1 MRMGA
6 LFDKYDKSFGAVVQ
20 SSIDFSGLPHSFFTA
35 AKADALRELVATRL
49 HGMPDLHLLDVGCG
63 VGEFHPF
70 VQGMFGRIC
79 GADVSAAS
87 IDQARIRNPEV
98 QYSAYVGETL
108 PYNDAA
114 FDLSIAIC
122 VLHHV
127 PLPQRAGF
135 LREMRRVVRPGGV
148 VCLIEHNPLNP
159 LTRLAVARCE
169 FDRDA
174 VLLHAGRTCALMTDA
189 GLHDIRSHYFLL
201 LPSAAPL
208 ARRVERSL
216 RHVPF
221 GAQYV
226 ASGIAQEPARSR
238 RRSQVS
244 SA

>member
-1 MRMGA
+1 MDA

-35 AKADALRELVATRL
+35 AKADALGELITTRL
-49 HGMPDLHLLDVGCG
+49 HGMRNLHMLDVGCG
-63 VGEFHPF
+63 IGEFHPF
-70 VQGMFGRIC
+70 VRGMFSRIC

-87 IDQARIRNPEV
+87 IAQARIRNPEV
-98 QYSAYVGETL
+98 QYETYVGQTL
-108 PYNDAA
+108 PYDSAA

-127 PLPQRAGF
+127 PPAQRVGF
-135 LREMRRVVRPGGV
+135 LREMRRVVRSGGL

-174 VLLHAGRTCALMTDA
+174 VLLHARRTHALMADA
-189 GLHDIRSHYFLL
+189 GLHDIRSDYFLL

-208 ARRVERSL
+208 ARRQS
-216 RHVPF
+216 
-221 GAQYV
+221 
-226 ASGIAQEPARSR
+226 
-238 RRSQVS
+238 
-244 SA
+244 

>member
-1 MRMGA
+1 MDA

-35 AKADALRELVATRL
+35 AKADALRDLITTRL
-49 HGMPDLHLLDVGCG
+49 HGMRNLRMLDVGCG
-63 VGEFHPF
+63 IGEFHPF
-70 VQGMFGRIC
+70 VRGMFGRIC

-98 QYSAYVGETL
+98 QYEAYLGETL
-108 PYNDAA
+108 PYDSAA

-127 PLPQRAGF
+127 PPSQWVGF
-135 LREMRRVVRPGGV
+135 LREMQRVVCSGGL

-174 VLLHAGRTCALMTDA
+174 VLLRANRTRALMADA
-189 GLHDIRSHYFLL
+189 GLH
-201 LPSAAPL
+201 
-208 ARRVERSL
+208 
-216 RHVPF
+216 
-221 GAQYV
+221 
-226 ASGIAQEPARSR
+226 
-238 RRSQVS
+238 
-244 SA
+244 

>member
-1 MRMGA
+1 MAA

-35 AKADALRELVATRL
+35 AKVDALRELIATRL
-49 HGMPDLHLLDVGCG
+49 HGMHDPHMLDVGCG

-70 VQGMFGRIC
+70 IRGMFGRVC

-87 IDQARIRNPEV
+87 IAQARVRNPEV
-98 QYSAYVGETL
+98 QYEAYVGETL
-108 PYNDAA
+108 PYESAT

-127 PLPQRAGF
+127 PPSQWGGF
-135 LREMRRVVRPGGV
+135 LREMRRVVRPGGL

-174 VLLHAGRTCALMTDA
+174 VLVHAGRAAALMADA
-189 GLHDIRSHYFLL
+189 GLHDVRSHYFLL
-201 LPSAAPL
+201 LPSAAQL
-208 ARRVERSL
+208 ARRIEHGLRS
-216 RHVPF
+216 VPL
-221 GAQYV
+221 GAQYI
-226 ASGIAQEPARSR
+226 ASGIA
-238 RRSQVS
+238 
-244 SA
+244 

>member
-1 MRMGA
+1 MAA

-49 HGMPDLHLLDVGCG
+49 GGIHNPHILDVGCG
-63 VGEFHPF
+63 VGEFHPLLR
-70 VQGMFGRIC
+70 GMFGRIC

-87 IDQARIRNPEV
+87 IAQARIRNPEV
-98 QYSAYVGETL
+98 QYKAYGGETL
-108 PYNDAA
+108 PYDSAA

-127 PLPQRAGF
+127 PPAQWVGF
-135 LREMRRVVRPGGV
+135 LREMRRVVRPGGL

-174 VLLHAGRTCALMTDA
+174 VLLHAAQTRALMADA
-189 GLHDIRSHYFLL
+189 GLHDARSHYFLL

-208 ARRVERSL
+208 ARRVEHGLCRIPL
-216 RHVPF
+216 
-221 GAQYV
+221 GAQYI
-226 ASGIAQEPARSR
+226 ASAIA
-238 RRSQVS
+238 
-244 SA
+244 

>member
-1 MRMGA
+1 MGA
-6 LFDKYDKSFGAVVQ
+6 AFDKYDKSFGTVVQ

-35 AKADALRELVATRL
+35 AKADALRGLIATRL
-49 HGMPDLHLLDVGCG
+49 HGCPDLHMLDVGCG
-63 VGEFHPF
+63 VGELHPF
-70 VQGMFGRIC
+70 VQGMFGRVC
-79 GADVSAAS
+79 GADVSTAS
-87 IDQARIRNPEV
+87 IDQARLRNPEV
-98 QYSAYVGETL
+98 EYRAYAGETL
-108 PYNDAA
+108 PYDDAA

-127 PLPQRAGF
+127 PPPQRAGF
-135 LREMRRVVRPGGV
+135 LREMRRVVRPGGL

-174 VLLHAGRTCALMTDA
+174 VLLHAGQTRALMADTD
-189 GLHDIRSHYFLL
+189 LHNIRSHYFLL

-221 GAQYV
+221 GAQYIT
-226 ASGIAQEPARSR
+226 SGIAQA
-238 RRSQVS
+238 
-244 SA
+244 AAT